1 MVVVLAALVLAAARI
16 VRMTMIVVA
25 SFILYSFISKVRQV
39 LYWNVS
45 VLRSRYDF
53 KGLQN
58 VEGVSY
64 RYIVVSEEHERASF
78 FVGSS
83 PSSWS
88 ESIVGNSDLQ
98 SSMY

>member
-1 MVVVLAALVLAAARI
+1 MVVVLAALVLAVTRT
-16 VRMTMIVVA
+16 VRMAMILA

-64 RYIVVSEEHERASF
+64 RYIVVSEEHERASI

-83 PSSWS
+83 
-88 ESIVGNSDLQ
+88 ESILE
-98 SSMY
+98 